1 MILEKRLRVFAQY
14 LKGSESNVDSYH
26 DGHLESAIKYAKAE
40 VMQEI
45 GEMLEEV
52 LDRDEEDLLN

>member
-14 LKGSESNVDSYH
+14 LKESESNVDSYH

>member
-26 DGHLESAIKYAKAE
+26 DGHLESAIKYAKQE

>member
-14 LKGSESNVDSYH
+14 LKDTVDKVDSYH
-26 DGHLESAIKYAKAE
+26 DGHLESAIKYAKQE

>member
-1 MILEKRLRVFAQY
+1 MLEKRLRAFAQY
-14 LKGSESNVDSYH
+14 LKDTRDDVDSYH

-40 VMQEI
+40 VMQEV

-52 LDRDEEDLLN
+52 LNRNEEDITD

>member
-1 MILEKRLRVFAQY
+1 MFADY

>member
-26 DGHLESAIKYAKAE
+26 DGHLESAIKYAKQE

-52 LDRDEEDLLN
+52 LDRDEEDLSN

>member
-14 LKGSESNVDSYH
+14 LKDTVDHVDSYH

>member
-1 MILEKRLRVFAQY
+1 MLEKRLRAFAQY
-14 LKGSESNVDSYH
+14 LKDTTDNVDSYH

-52 LDRDEEDLLN
+52 LDLSEENLTD

>member
-1 MILEKRLRVFAQY
+1 MLEKRLRVFAQY
-14 LKGSESNVDSYH
+14 LKDTTDNVDSYH

-40 VMQEI
+40 VMQEV

-52 LDRDEEDLLN
+52 LNRNEEDLTD

>member
-1 MILEKRLRVFAQY
+1 MLEKRLRVFAQY
-14 LKGSESNVDSYH
+14 LKDTRDEVDSYH

-40 VMQEI
+40 VIQEI

-52 LDRDEEDLLN
+52 LNRNEEDLTD

>member
-40 VMQEI
+40 VMHEI

>member
-14 LKGSESNVDSYH
+14 LKESESNVDSYH
-26 DGHLESAIKYAKAE
+26 DGHLESAIKYAKQE

>member
-52 LDRDEEDLLN
+52 LDRDEEDLSN

>member
-1 MILEKRLRVFAQY
+1 MLEKRLRVFAQY
-14 LKGSESNVDSYH
+14 LKDTRDEVDSYH

-40 VMQEI
+40 VIQEI

-52 LDRDEEDLLN
+52 LNRDEEDLPN